1 MSILPPYSFTYSD
14 GKYSFLTDNSVVY
27 NVEFTDGAYYFFDL
41 PADVPVFELNIKV
54 LNAAES
60 IIQPYD
66 KRVEVTIVN
75 ILSTFFNDNKNS
87 LIYVCNNLDN
97 LASSIV
103 GSIKTPLFQLKN
115 MILTLRCRMSSFSLL
130 LSSIRKTN
138 VKMNLSNVSLTCTGN
153 KHCSV

>member
-1 MSILPPYSFTYSD
+1 MSILPPYSFTYRD

-66 KRVEVTIVN
+66 KRVEITIVN

-97 LASSIV
+97 RERARSRKFNSWFNKNTTFSVEKYDINFTMHNIIILASLIV
-103 GSIKTPLFQLKN
+103 HTENKRKDELIKRFFDLY
-115 MILTLRCRMSSFSLL
+115 R
-130 LSSIRKTN
+130 
-138 VKMNLSNVSLTCTGN
+138 
-153 KHCSV
+153 

>member
-1 MSILPPYSFTYSD
+1 MSILPPYNFTYSD

-97 LASSIV
+97 RERARSRKFNSWFNKNATFSVEKYDINFTMQNVIILASLIV
-103 GSIKTPLFQLKN
+103 HTENKRKDELIKRFFDLY
-115 MILTLRCRMSSFSLL
+115 R
-130 LSSIRKTN
+130 
-138 VKMNLSNVSLTCTGN
+138 
-153 KHCSV
+153 